1 MCQEAEVTWRLD
13 SLWADSLLEATTVM
27 TEVIVEV
34 AGVEEGLALQK
45 DTYSGL
51 ARLAA
56 TRLAATD
63 MGMAQ
68 AHMAAAA
75 AAGYGYGY
83 GYGYGGPWGGPYG
96 GYGRW

>member
-1 MCQEAEVTWRLD
+1 MTWRLD

-63 MGMAQ
+63 MGMA
-68 AHMAAAA
+68 MAMAMGMVDPGADPMVGMV
-75 AAGYGYGY
+75 AGNYAGVHRVLYGAKCCVE
-83 GYGYGGPWGGPYG
+83 
-96 GYGRW
+96 